1 MRNYRD
7 NWFNVGAALAVVIAG
22 VLALSHRRISR
33 QRLFS
38 ARNLAAL
45 GPRRELAVSLGR

>member
-7 NWFNVGAALAVVIAG
+7 HWFDVGAVLAMAIAG

-38 ARNLAAL
+38 ALNLAAL